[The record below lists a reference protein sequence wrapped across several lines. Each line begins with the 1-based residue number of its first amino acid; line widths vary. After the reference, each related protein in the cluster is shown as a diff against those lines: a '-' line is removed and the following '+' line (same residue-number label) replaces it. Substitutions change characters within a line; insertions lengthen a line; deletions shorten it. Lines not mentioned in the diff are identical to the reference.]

1 MTSSVQI
8 ATAARGCC
16 DTLHEWLPTQ
26 AGNAHR
32 VEARLGLGWE
42 RPTCK
47 LIRSTGMRAFAVE
60 SFGEPGS
67 VHDLPKPEPTEG
79 QVRVRVAAASV
90 NPIDNFVIKGF

>member
-8 ATAARGCC
+8 ATAARACC

-60 SFGEPGS
+60 SFGCSYVSRG
-67 VHDLPKPEPTEG
+67 HDRSGAVCGGARHLG
-79 QVRVRVAAASV
+79 
-90 NPIDNFVIKGF
+90 DFG